1 MDEFERRR
9 NEAKAEKA
17 AQKKKD
23 EMEDSSDEEDE
34 VQDNHDIMIKHE
46 SNNKDGGF
54 FKKARKAFPMFP
66 FVENRMK
73 WDDYGELITQDDYK
87 LISQAD
93 NQVCFLD
100 FESF

>member
-1 MDEFERRR
+1 MEHIETKDSLDSELQICSICSIRIRSRIDEKW
-9 NEAKAEKA
+9 ALK
-17 AQKKKD
+17 
-23 EMEDSSDEEDE
+23 
-34 VQDNHDIMIKHE
+34 
-46 SNNKDGGF
+46 KDGGF

-93 NQVCFLD
+93 NQVFGI
-100 FESF
+100 F

>member
-9 NEAKAEKA
+9 EEEKAEKA

-46 SNNKDGGF
+46 SNNKVGLVF
-54 FKKARKAFPMFP
+54 S
-66 FVENRMK
+66 
-73 WDDYGELITQDDYK
+73 
-87 LISQAD
+87 ISRTNSNGTYRD
-93 NQVCFLD
+93 KR
-100 FESF
+100 